1 MASER
6 AIDPNVEKEV
16 MELLSNYRQTY
27 DYSRA
32 LAKLEQNYDVY
43 QTDIQVATAAEG
55 IRGGAGVETFEQANE
70 LLEITNFNAN
80 KTIYKKIGLFLG
92 VDPEF
97 FEEFRI
103 DPEELPRN
111 LAERLQDSI
120 DLDGSRN
127 ILYENNQR
135 LSRGSLKYNGSRR
148 SDPLEIEYNNEAI
161 FFQNSISQYFIDL
174 GFYTNKRSN
183 VSGVGNLYIQFLRD
197 YIFGLLEQ
205 MLNAMPEFET
215 GEVVIS
221 EGGAPIIGGLLG
233 TLGVASPGG
242 VVETDTDNRNFEIMR
257 AKEDLSDRIL
267 QIDAYLNGS
276 LEPANIDKY
285 QSPLFY
291 FSVGLGTDRGAYLRD
306 LLKQIINDEQG
317 DFNTVFRQADN
328 LLNVIYE
335 DRLRKI
341 EQTGFQTNENILI
354 NKQLQDILAFF
365 GASTLREED
374 DTPEGSIKNIAEAPK
389 SIADVLEAP
398 ILKPFDFQCYLLEN
412 IAKIVEKRKIGGP
425 YKSDYKNV
433 IPINTN
439 GDPGTVLNR
448 IEAGSK
454 KMREAKKELLN
465 ICPEVHGLLTPYLKI
480 SRVEYEADGKIAI
493 DPETKKAIVKDL
505 KIPNFLTEQDIQSIL
520 DPNGGRVPGAGIKSF
535 SWSLDGVQPAEV
547 DNNITAELVIYF
559 QSVNDFF
566 SGASTVDGGYAAGR
580 GEPTFLDLIINSP
593 RIRKRNDKTNT
604 KNKPEEKPCNDD
616 LLRNNLYKN
625 YEGKDFRVKITSGW
639 SVPPKKAV
647 EELVR
652 DPAKAENLLDALEES
667 RISLYLQMVQHQIT
681 FNQNGSL
688 ELNISYRASLAG
700 LLSGRTSNIF
710 DQSSAGLE
718 EDIERLTKRID
729 SINEQAED
737 EERTLSSAEKEK
749 VSSLTEELRKLRN
762 IDRNVKYQ
770 KLLKRL
776 FQGGSTPGPNTVS
789 NTKIYNI
796 SLNPA
801 ELTQTPYKDLTP
813 KQRSKRVKRK
823 LSEDVQVQSLQTV
836 SSEILQAINDNK
848 DGNGKDV
855 ADAHS
860 NISYKKFDQLVSED
874 QINIPFIF
882 LGDLFDS
889 ILDQIKENYP
899 QEVDPITGLNFKFF
913 MSDVEM
919 IDPLQAFKIENLEDL
934 INCGYNLKDIKTI
947 EAFSGEEPLKYSQLN
962 GIYRTMNIGDI
973 PISLDAFQLWFKEN
987 VIKVDRSNYY
997 FLYFVKDICK
1007 DLITKALS
1015 SKCFGSEFK
1024 FQQRFDARPLT
1035 ITKNKDGSSR
1045 FYPGKL
1051 SRYTV
1056 ADVAA
1061 ATLGLYSDPE
1071 PTEVE
1076 LGLILYSTDSNPRGL
1091 NGDYPTDL
1099 DKGIYHHFLGSSCGL
1114 VKQINFQ
1121 REDQPYLRESRIQ
1134 KQGAL
1139 GAEQLRELYS
1149 ANIELVGNVLYKN
1162 GMYIYIDATLLGAT
1176 KEALDYLGLHGYY
1189 LVTKV
1194 QSKVTPNSFDVSI
1207 RALHEGIKFGD
1218 QTLQPTS
1225 VAVVNEPDR
1234 PEQPPPQLRR
1244 QAGSTE
1250 EPIPAVRNLFGD
1262 GRSTPGFIE
1271 NAVNMTDEE
1280 RRGPLQ
1286 GVRDILNPRTAVD
1299 FYADQFFGSGGEDNL
1314 DPLDLGGDDDAE

>member
-1 MASER
+1 
-6 AIDPNVEKEV
+6 
-16 MELLSNYRQTY
+16 
-27 DYSRA
+27 
-32 LAKLEQNYDVY
+32 
-43 QTDIQVATAAEG
+43 
-55 IRGGAGVETFEQANE
+55 
-70 LLEITNFNAN
+70 
-80 KTIYKKIGLFLG
+80 
-92 VDPEF
+92 
-97 FEEFRI
+97 
-103 DPEELPRN
+103 
-111 LAERLQDSI
+111 
-120 DLDGSRN
+120 
-127 ILYENNQR
+127 
-135 LSRGSLKYNGSRR
+135 
-148 SDPLEIEYNNEAI
+148 
-161 FFQNSISQYFIDL
+161 
-174 GFYTNKRSN
+174 
-183 VSGVGNLYIQFLRD
+183 
-197 YIFGLLEQ
+197 
-205 MLNAMPEFET
+205 
-215 GEVVIS
+215 
-221 EGGAPIIGGLLG
+221 
-233 TLGVASPGG
+233 
-242 VVETDTDNRNFEIMR
+242 
-257 AKEDLSDRIL
+257 
-267 QIDAYLNGS
+267 
-276 LEPANIDKY
+276 
-285 QSPLFY
+285 
-291 FSVGLGTDRGAYLRD
+291 
-306 LLKQIINDEQG
+306 
-317 DFNTVFRQADN
+317 
-328 LLNVIYE
+328 
-335 DRLRKI
+335 
-341 EQTGFQTNENILI
+341 
-354 NKQLQDILAFF
+354 
-365 GASTLREED
+365 
-374 DTPEGSIKNIAEAPK
+374 
-389 SIADVLEAP
+389 
-398 ILKPFDFQCYLLEN
+398 
-412 IAKIVEKRKIGGP
+412 
-425 YKSDYKNV
+425 
-433 IPINTN
+433 
-439 GDPGTVLNR
+439 
-448 IEAGSK
+448 
-454 KMREAKKELLN
+454 
-465 ICPEVHGLLTPYLKI
+465 LKI

-493 DPETKKAIVKDL
+493 DPETNKALVKDL

-520 DPNGGRVPGAGIKSF
+520 DPSGGRVPGAGIKSF

-593 RIRKRNDKTNT
+593 SIKKRNDKTNT

-616 LLRNNLYKN
+616 LLRKNLYRN

-639 SVPPKKAV
+639 SVPPEKAV

-652 DPAKAENLLDALEES
+652 DPSKAKNLLDALEES

-688 ELNISYRASLAG
+688 ELSISYRASLAG

-710 DQSSAGLE
+710 DQTPVGLE

-729 SINEQAED
+729 SINEQARD

-749 VSSLTEELRKLRN
+749 VSSLTDELRKLRN
-762 IDRNVKYQ
+762 IDRNVKYK

-776 FQGGSTPGPNTVS
+776 FECRSVTGPGTVS
-789 NTKIYNI
+789 NTRIYNI

-813 KQRSKRVKRK
+813 EQRARRVKRR
-823 LSEDVQVQSLQTV
+823 LSEDVQVESVQSV

-848 DGNGKDV
+848 DGSGKDV

-874 QINIPFIF
+874 KINIPFFF

-899 QEVDPITGLNFKFF
+899 EEVDPITGLNFKFF

-919 IDPLQAFKIENLEDL
+919 IDPLQAFKIENLEEL

-987 VIKVDRSNYY
+987 VIKVDRSNYF

-1007 DLITKALS
+1007 DLITNALS

-1035 ITKNKDGSSR
+1035 ITKNSDGYSR
-1045 FYPGKL
+1045 FYPGIR

-1091 NGDYPTDL
+1091 NGDYDDDL
-1099 DKGIYHHFLGSSCGL
+1099 QKGIYHHFLGSSCGL

-1162 GMYIYIDATLLGAT
+1162 GMYIYIDPTLLGAPRQ
-1176 KEALDYLGLHGYY
+1176 ALDYLGLHGYY

-1207 RALHEGIKFGD
+1207 RALHEGIEFGD

-1225 VAVVNEPDR
+1225 VVVNEPDR
-1234 PEQPPPQLRR
+1234 PEQPPPNI
-1244 QAGSTE
+1244 GGKPKE
-1250 EPIPAVRNLFGD
+1250 DPIDTTIPVVA
-1262 GRSTPGFIE
+1262 P
-1271 NAVNMTDEE
+1271 
-1280 RRGPLQ
+1280 
-1286 GVRDILNPRTAVD
+1286 
-1299 FYADQFFGSGGEDNL
+1299 
-1314 DPLDLGGDDDAE
+1314 DPLDPVGLSGQPRMFN